1 MQTLE
6 NLKIDIMGGQ
16 IMSRIS
22 AKDSEDKQTIRVVV
36 PKSIAADGSIDIN
49 EMPEEEVILNVDEK
63 RVTALGDI
71 VVKLSTPYGAGIVEE
86 SEVGC
91 IVPSFCALIKNAGEL
106 DRNYL
111 LAFLNSDMCKQQ
123 IQAQVTGAVMTVVS
137 IGKIKKLMIPVPSI
151 DEQEEV
157 GRRFIEKK
165 RKLQIMKRIAALE
178 EERNSVVFEELRA
191 NENN

>member
-6 NLKIDIMGGQ
+6 NMKIDIAGGQ

-22 AKDSEDKQTIRVVV
+22 AKDAEEKQTVKVVV
-36 PKSIAADGSIDIN
+36 PKSIAADGSIDVN
-49 EMPEEEVILNVDEK
+49 EMPEEEVVMEVDK
-63 RVTALGDI
+63 KKVTELGDI
-71 VVKLSTPYGAGIVEE
+71 VVKLSTPYGAGIVDEDA
-86 SEVGC
+86 VGC
-91 IVPSFCALIKNAGEL
+91 VVPSFCALIKDAGDL
-106 DRNYL
+106 DSNYL

-137 IGKIKKLMIPVPSI
+137 IGKIKKLQIPVPSTE
-151 DEQEEV
+151 EQTEV
-157 GRRFIEKK
+157 GKRFIEKK

-191 NENN
+191 NEND